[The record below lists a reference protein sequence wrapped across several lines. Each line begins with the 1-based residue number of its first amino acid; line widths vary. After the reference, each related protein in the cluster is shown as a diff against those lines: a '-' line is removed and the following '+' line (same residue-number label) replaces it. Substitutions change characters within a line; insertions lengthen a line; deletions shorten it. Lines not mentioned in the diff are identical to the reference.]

1 MLIVLALFLREADED
16 FLSALA
22 ATLLAEKA
30 KDHPPVEPEKPLPIF
45 RNINGV
51 EGLCWTLK
59 LGSF

>member
-1 MLIVLALFLREADED
+1 MKT
-16 FLSALA
+16 LSALA